1 MTIPVLRGET
11 DKQNSYT
18 CWKCGLLGHS
28 ATHCKT
34 KNMYCNKCNS
44 DTHNTKVCK
53 SRRNKE
59 TPIVDNDTEEEAKKV
74 VGRKKPQEPKKDAK
88 PTKKK
93 KN

>member
-18 CWKCGLLGHS
+18 CWKCGILGHS

-34 KNMYCNKCNS
+34 KNLHCNKCNN

-53 SRRNKE
+53 YGRHPRDNKV
-59 TPIVDNDTEEEAKKV
+59 TPPVDNDTE
-74 VGRKKPQEPKKDAK
+74 
-88 PTKKK
+88 
-93 KN
+93 